1 MNFDVD
7 FLFHTFFTVLGG
19 VPVTLLMTAGAMCVA
34 VPVGFLAAVT
44 RVNKIPVLEQIAAL
58 YVSFIRGTPVVVQ
71 IFIAYSIFPTVLK
84 NLVEMNG
91 WNVDVYKIS
100 PVWYAVVIFGFNTA
114 THFSEIF
121 RSALLSVPVG
131 QREAAYSMGFTVFQT
146 YRKFIIPQAFV
157 VAAPSF
163 CTASMNML
171 KNTSL
176 AFMMGVMDIVGQ
188 AKAAAGVGYRYF
200 EAYTDIFL
208 VYLVVCLL
216 YEKLFNYFAASV
228 STFQRG
234 TVGR

>member
-7 FLFHTFFTVLGG
+7 FFFRTFFTVLKG
-19 VPVTLLMTAGAMCVA
+19 VPVTLLMTAGALLIS
-34 VPVGFLAAVT
+34 VPLGFLVAVT
-44 RVNKIPVLEQIAAL
+44 RVNRIPVFKEIAAL

-71 IFIAYSIFPTVLK
+71 IFIAYSIFPTILK
-84 NLVEMNG
+84 NLVEANG
-91 WNVDVYKIS
+91 WNIDVYKIS
-100 PVWYAVVIFGFNTA
+100 PVWYAVIIFGFNIA

-121 RSALLSVPVG
+121 RSALLSVPAG
-131 QREAAYSMGFTVFQT
+131 QKEAACSMGFTTFQT
-146 YRKFIIPQAFV
+146 YWRFIIPQAFV

-200 EAYTDIFL
+200 EAYTDIFV
-208 VYLVVCLL
+208 VYLIVCLL
-216 YEKLFNYFAASV
+216 YEKLFTRFAKRVSV
-228 STFQRG
+228 FQRG